1 MYVELL
7 VSARL
12 DFERDNYHH
21 KITRRFATDLH
32 VSTENREKV
41 SGFNTEQNYEV
52 FFFLG
57 RDRPPKVSKKRYN
70 KV

>member
-32 VSTENREKV
+32 VSNENREKV

-52 FFFLG
+52 F
-57 RDRPPKVSKKRYN
+57 
-70 KV
+70 